1 MGKSIIEDMVKELIV
16 EMAKDGTAEEAAKD
30 TGIPPNKQEVGK
42 ITYSK
47 DGDTKFTVTDIDDE
61 TGKISWKVE
70 KLPSYEELFN
80 DSTEL
85 VDTAKGV
92 RNEAKGDSVFRDI
105 YERAK
110 TLRNIIRTHLRN
122 EYPDEYRRIVMRLSE
137 NDLTEQLSVS
147 DMVNLNDKRVEAVA
161 KAIMDKYDIPDDGRL
176 KGIIRVALS
185 DYLEEMSTTG
195 GGSASFTP
203 GTGMAYATPYAF
215 RRPKKKQKPIP
226 ENLNEIDLKNI
237 AKKVGGILKTAITD
251 PLKLYPKNFQKLFDM
266 GGDKM
271 IRSVIKSFNDK
282 EKGGPRKFEQL
293 VANNEKLAK
302 EVADKDP
309 DGLGKDFKLLV
320 DKSKYKELIKNDKE
334 LAKQMAEKYPA
345 TFKDI
350 YEVIT
355 KEKIDKKN
363 LNESINLDAY
373 GYKLVPKNKAG
384 NYVQKGSK
392 LDVKQLFED
401 QKDFQ
406 LKRVAAFD
414 VIEQELNDIYKMLSN
429 AKNETS
435 EYYND
440 NPSSYNV
447 IKPTDLV
454 LDYIKDIKDLLKGE

>member
-1 MGKSIIEDMVKELIV
+1 MGKIDNIIKKLTEAPGDDLPKVDKTGKFKVGDVKISGGIKSTI
-16 EMAKDGTAEEAAKD
+16 KD
-30 TGIPPNKQEVGK
+30 INK
-42 ITYSK
+42 
-47 DGDTKFTVTDIDDE
+47 E
-61 TGKISWKVE
+61 TGGISWSIE
-70 KLPSYEELFN
+70 YLPNFEELF
-80 DSTEL
+80 DDATDL
-85 VDTAKGV
+85 VKTAKGV
-92 RNEAKGDSVFRDI
+92 YTK
-105 YERAK
+105 AK
-110 TLRNIIRTHLRN
+110 TDDKLRLIYDESRLLRNKIRTHIRN
-122 EYPDEYRRIVMRLSE
+122 EYPEEYRRITMSE
-137 NDLTEQLSVS
+137 GLKENQLSVT
-147 DMVNLNDKRVEAVA
+147 DMINLNDKRVEAVA

-226 ENLNEIDLKNI
+226 ENLNEGIDL
-237 AKKVGGILKTAITD
+237 
-251 PLKLYPKNFQKLFDM
+251 
-266 GGDKM
+266 
-271 IRSVIKSFNDK
+271 SS
-282 EKGGPRKFEQL
+282 
-293 VANNEKLAK
+293 
-302 EVADKDP
+302 
-309 DGLGKDFKLLV
+309 
-320 DKSKYKELIKNDKE
+320 
-334 LAKQMAEKYPA
+334 
-345 TFKDI
+345 
-350 YEVIT
+350 
-355 KEKIDKKN
+355 
-363 LNESINLDAY
+363 Y
-373 GYKLVPKNKAG
+373 GYSLVPKNKAG

>member
-215 RRPKKKQKPIP
+215 NKNKK
-226 ENLNEIDLKNI
+226 
-237 AKKVGGILKTAITD
+237 AKGTD
-251 PLKLYPKNFQKLFDM
+251 D
-266 GGDKM
+266 
-271 IRSVIKSFNDK
+271 
-282 EKGGPRKFEQL
+282 
-293 VANNEKLAK
+293 
-302 EVADKDP
+302 
-309 DGLGKDFKLLV
+309 
-320 DKSKYKELIKNDKE
+320 
-334 LAKQMAEKYPA
+334 
-345 TFKDI
+345 DI
-350 YEVIT
+350 YT
-355 KEKIDKKN
+355 KEFGYKLVKENIDKGDGVD
-363 LNESINLDAY
+363 LDAY
-373 GYKLVPKNKAG
+373 GYKLVPKNKDG
-384 NYVQKGSK
+384 SYVQKGSK

-401 QKDFQ
+401 QKGFQ
-406 LKRVAAFD
+406 AKRVAAFD

>member
-1 MGKSIIEDMVKELIV
+1 MGKIDNIIKKLTEAPGDDLPKVDKTGKFKVGDVKISGGIKSTI
-16 EMAKDGTAEEAAKD
+16 KD
-30 TGIPPNKQEVGK
+30 INK
-42 ITYSK
+42 
-47 DGDTKFTVTDIDDE
+47 E
-61 TGKISWKVE
+61 TGGISWSIE
-70 KLPSYEELFN
+70 YLPNFEELF
-80 DSTEL
+80 DDATDL
-85 VDTAKGV
+85 VKTAKGV
-92 RNEAKGDSVFRDI
+92 YTK
-105 YERAK
+105 AK
-110 TLRNIIRTHLRN
+110 TDDKLRLIYDESRLLRNKIRTHIRN
-122 EYPDEYRRIVMRLSE
+122 EYPEEYRRITMSE
-137 NDLTEQLSVS
+137 GLKENQLSVT
-147 DMVNLNDKRVEAVA
+147 DMINLNDKRVEAVA

-226 ENLNEIDLKNI
+226 ENLKEDIDLN
-237 AKKVGGILKTAITD
+237 
-251 PLKLYPKNFQKLFDM
+251 
-266 GGDKM
+266 
-271 IRSVIKSFNDK
+271 S
-282 EKGGPRKFEQL
+282 
-293 VANNEKLAK
+293 
-302 EVADKDP
+302 
-309 DGLGKDFKLLV
+309 
-320 DKSKYKELIKNDKE
+320 
-334 LAKQMAEKYPA
+334 
-345 TFKDI
+345 
-350 YEVIT
+350 
-355 KEKIDKKN
+355 
-363 LNESINLDAY
+363 Y
-373 GYKLVPKNKAG
+373 GYSLVPKNKAG

-440 NPSSYNV
+440 NPSSYTV

>member
-215 RRPKKKQKPIP
+215 NKNKK
-226 ENLNEIDLKNI
+226 
-237 AKKVGGILKTAITD
+237 AKGTD
-251 PLKLYPKNFQKLFDM
+251 D
-266 GGDKM
+266 
-271 IRSVIKSFNDK
+271 
-282 EKGGPRKFEQL
+282 
-293 VANNEKLAK
+293 
-302 EVADKDP
+302 
-309 DGLGKDFKLLV
+309 
-320 DKSKYKELIKNDKE
+320 
-334 LAKQMAEKYPA
+334 
-345 TFKDI
+345 DI
-350 YEVIT
+350 YT
-355 KEKIDKKN
+355 KEFGYKLVKEN
-363 LNESINLDAY
+363 INKGDGVDLDAY

-440 NPSSYNV
+440 NPSSYTV